1 MKLKLLIVLTTA
13 LLILTGCGLEEK
25 NPLDG
30 KVKVGVML
38 SENGLGDQSFS
49 DLAFKGLTKARDEED
64 IVVEYLELAET
75 GTYEKGFRELVES
88 GNDLVF
94 ALGFTGQQELEKVA
108 LDFPDQKFV
117 LFDAVS
123 EAANIT
129 SITFKEDEGSMLAGI
144 VAATVSNSQVI
155 GFIGGMEVPVIQRFE
170 QGFIQGAKSVNPDIV
185 ILNEYANNFDD
196 DGLGAE
202 IASKMIDDKAD
213 VLYAAAGF
221 TGVGMLEEAEKR
233 GIYAIGVD
241 SDQYFYA
248 EQAVITSMMKNI
260 DSALFDIILSY
271 KESGAIQSGHVELGL
286 AENGVGLAPFRVLE
300 LTDVE
305 KGKLDAL
312 IEQAASELK

>member
-202 IASKMIDDKAD
+202 IASKMIDDNAD
-213 VLYAAAGF
+213 VLYSAAGF
-221 TGVGMLEEAEKR
+221 TGVGMLKEAEKR

>member
-221 TGVGMLEEAEKR
+221 TGVGMLKEAEKR

>member
-117 LFDAVS
+117 LVDAVS

-305 KGKLDAL
+305 QGKLDAL

>member
-213 VLYAAAGF
+213 VLYSAAGF
-221 TGVGMLEEAEKR
+221 TGVGMLKEAEKR

-305 KGKLDAL
+305 QGKLDAL

>member
-25 NPLDG
+25 DPLDG

-221 TGVGMLEEAEKR
+221 TGVGMLKEAEKR
-233 GIYAIGVD
+233 GIYAIGAD

-248 EQAVITSMMKNI
+248 EQAVITSMMKKI

-305 KGKLDAL
+305 QGKLDAL
-312 IEQAASELK
+312 IEKAASELK

>member
-108 LDFPDQKFV
+108 LDFPNQKFV

-271 KESGAIQSGHVELGL
+271 KESGEIQSGHVELGL

-305 KGKLDAL
+305 QGKLDAL
-312 IEQAASELK
+312 IEQAASGLK

>member
-202 IASKMIDDKAD
+202 IASKMIDDNAD
-213 VLYAAAGF
+213 VLYSAAGF
-221 TGVGMLEEAEKR
+221 TGVGMLKEAEKR

-312 IEQAASELK
+312 IEQAASGLK

>member
-221 TGVGMLEEAEKR
+221 TGVGMLKEAEKR

-305 KGKLDAL
+305 QGKLDAL

>member
-13 LLILTGCGLEEK
+13 LLILTGCGLEDR

-117 LFDAVS
+117 LVDAVS

-221 TGVGMLEEAEKR
+221 TGVGMLKEAEKR

-305 KGKLDAL
+305 QGKLDAL